1 MAKPIDSRTLFLTT
15 SPRTPEK
22 MFPEIALLM
31 ECFGGQEWNHD
42 TQQAFMQVLRERD
55 FFHGKGEK
63 DPAFSARDRINR
75 APKSLGFL
83 LLKPALQLTPAGE
96 KLLAS
101 RRKDE
106 VLLRQMLKFQIPS
119 PYHQPTTKA
128 ADFCIKP
135 YLEILRLVRVLG
147 TLKFDE
153 LQIFAMQMTN
163 WHDFE
168 CIVKKI
174 EKFRAGK
181 AEHKGKYNAFRAEC
195 LRVELREIYEERI
208 LRGETGTRESAD
220 RSLDKF
226 LATQAS
232 NMRDYAD
239 ACFRYLRATGLVAVS
254 HIGKSLSIVPEK
266 VADVD
271 YILSTVP
278 REPIHVDDE
287 KAYVGYLGD
296 ATLPKLLTD
305 NREML
310 EEKIRTEFPDSVFS
324 ASTSLEELKDLLAS
338 LLDARKQETI
348 AAQTAAIKDCR
359 QYEEIQQTYEHIGE
373 GSRKLFDAPLL
384 LEWNTWRAMTMLDG
398 GDISANLNFDDYGQ
412 PLSTAAGNMPDIVC
426 DYGDYMVCV
435 EVTMATGQRQY
446 EMEGEPVT
454 RHLGKI
460 KMASGKPCY
469 CLFIAPEINPTCI
482 SYFFALHRIDL
493 AAYGGKSAI
502 VPLPLKVFQKML
514 EDSYKAAYTP
524 KPSHLRCFLDG
535 SVALAQSCADETAW
549 HKEVVQRALRWLE

>member
-1 MAKPIDSRTLFLTT
+1 MARSIDSRTLFLTT

-31 ECFGGQEWNHD
+31 ECFEGQEWNYD
-42 TQQAFMQVLRERD
+42 TQHAFMQVLRERD

-75 APKSLGFL
+75 APKSLGFV
-83 LLKPALQLTPAGE
+83 LLKPTLQLTPAGE

-106 VLLRQMLKFQIPS
+106 ILLRQMLKFQIPS
-119 PYHQPTTKA
+119 PYHCPTDKA
-128 ADFCIKP
+128 ADFCIRP

-153 LQIFAMQMTN
+153 LQIFAMQMTD

-168 CIVKKI
+168 HIVCKI
-174 EKFRAGK
+174 EQ
-181 AEHKGKYNAFRAEC
+181 FRAEKATHKGSYRAFKARC
-195 LRVELREIYEERI
+195 LNEELKKIYRDRI
-208 LRGETGTRESAD
+208 QRGDTGTRESAD
-220 RSLDKF
+220 KSLGNF
-226 LATQAS
+226 LKTQAN

-239 ACFRYLRATGLVAVS
+239 ASFRYLRATGLVAVS
-254 HIGKSLSIVPEK
+254 HVGKSLSIVSERA
-266 VADVD
+266 ADVD
-271 YILSTVP
+271 YILDTVP
-278 REPIHVDDE
+278 RDPVHMDNEE
-287 KAYVGYLGD
+287 AYVGYLGD

-310 EEKIRTEFPDSVFS
+310 EEKIHTEFPDSVFS
-324 ASTSLEELKDLLAS
+324 ASTSLEELKELLAS
-338 LLDARKQETI
+338 SLDARKQETI
-348 AAQTAAIKDCR
+348 AAQTTAIKDCR

-373 GSRKLFDAPLL
+373 GRSKLFDAPLL

-398 GDISANLNFDDYGQ
+398 GNVCANLNFDDYGQ

-435 EVTMATGQRQY
+435 EVTMSTGQRQY
-446 EMEGEPVT
+446 ETEGEPVA
-454 RHLGKI
+454 RHLGKM
-460 KMASGKPCY
+460 KKDCGKPCY
-469 CLFIAPEINPTCI
+469 CLFIAPEVSPACI
-482 SYFFALHRIDL
+482 SHFFILHRIDVEY
-493 AAYGGKSAI
+493 YGGKSVI
-502 VPLPLKVFQKML
+502 VPLPIKVFRKML

-524 KPSHLRCFLDG
+524 EPSHLRNFFES
-535 SVALAQSCADETAW
+535 SVTLAKSCPNEAAW
-549 HKEVVQRALRWLE
+549 HTGMVQRALRWLE